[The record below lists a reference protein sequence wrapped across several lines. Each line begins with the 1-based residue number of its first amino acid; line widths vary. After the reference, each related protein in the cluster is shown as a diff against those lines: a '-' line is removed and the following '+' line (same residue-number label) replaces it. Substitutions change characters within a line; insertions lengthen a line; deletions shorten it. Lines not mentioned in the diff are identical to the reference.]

1 MYSVFN
7 VRVKPSPDR
16 ILLESKLAVFAEFWY
31 HSSDAVE
38 QFVGRSHGRIRL
50 FWICR
55 LGPDQN
61 LNGRELNPDLELVVF
76 CNPVERQ
83 LICPIGVAYPAEIL
97 EPSTLDLSQ
106 QVLRVYPWRKLTSNH
121 WFTIHEVLRCL
132 ARMFQGPVSFF
143 GLRDEIIVL

>member
-16 ILLESKLAVFAEFWY
+16 ILLESKLAVFAEFRY
-31 HSSDAVE
+31 HSTDAIE
-38 QFVGRSHGRIRL
+38 QFVGSSHGRIRL

-76 CNPVERQ
+76 RNPVERQ
-83 LICPIGVAYPAEIL
+83 LVGPVGVSNPAEVL
-97 EPSTLDLSQ
+97 EPSTFDLSKQ
-106 QVLRVYPWRKLTSNH
+106 ILGVYSGRKLTSNH
-121 WFTIHEVLRCL
+121 WFTIHEVLGCP
-132 ARMFQGPVSFF
+132 ARMFQGPVSLF
-143 GLRDEIIVL
+143 GLCDEIIIF